1 MRCIGDLVTRTW
13 RVAGVASKITHILIS
28 TSQVTDTVLA
38 KSPTCSSSLHRSS
51 FSHHCFLNHS
61 HSHRH
66 FSSHHTVL
74 AKSPTCSSSL
84 HRSSHSH
91 HCFQNYSHSHRH
103 FSSHPHTHQ
112 HFTVINNKPSCP
124 HKSHATT
131 TVQFLAFFQ
140 FELQC
145 AKFKRACMAWKG
157 EVYKQ
162 VTAFEL
168 CSTPTPPALPRI

>member
-1 MRCIGDLVTRTW
+1 MGGWVRCIGDLVTRTW
-13 RVAGVASKITHILIS
+13 RVAGAASKITHILII

-51 FSHHCFLNHS
+51 FSHHCFLNH
-61 HSHRH
+61 
-66 FSSHHTVL
+66 
-74 AKSPTCSSSL
+74 
-84 HRSSHSH
+84 
-91 HCFQNYSHSHRH
+91 SHSHRH

-145 AKFKRACMAWKG
+145 AMFKRACMAWKG

>member
-1 MRCIGDLVTRTW
+1 MHYSLDSANITTKVFRVMGWVGALYWRSCDTNMTSSRC
-13 RVAGVASKITHILIS
+13 
-28 TSQVTDTVLA
+28 
-38 KSPTCSSSLHRSS
+38 
-51 FSHHCFLNHS
+51 CFQNHS
-61 HSHRH
+61 HSHHH

-145 AKFKRACMAWKG
+145 AMFLKEGVHGLKG
-157 EVYKQ
+157 
-162 VTAFEL
+162 
-168 CSTPTPPALPRI
+168 